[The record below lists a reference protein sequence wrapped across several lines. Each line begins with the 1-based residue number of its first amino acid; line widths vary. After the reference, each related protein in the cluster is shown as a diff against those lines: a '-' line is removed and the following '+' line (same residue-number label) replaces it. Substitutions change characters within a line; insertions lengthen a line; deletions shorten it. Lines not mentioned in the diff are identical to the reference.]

1 MGSIQSIRNCG
12 AFLYLDGEE
21 EEGHEGGGAERDV
34 RGSGPYGD
42 EGGAGDEEGDAWV
55 VGFSLLLLDHR
66 ERRGF
71 AGRGLGFKLGC
82 WGVHFPPCLPA

>member
-1 MGSIQSIRNCG
+1 MKRSN
-12 AFLYLDGEE
+12 GEV
-21 EEGHEGGGAERDV
+21 EEGHEGGGAGRDV

-42 EGGAGDEEGDAWV
+42 EGRAGDEEGDAWV

-71 AGRGLGFKLGC
+71 AGSGLGCKLGC
-82 WGVHFPPCLPA
+82 WGVHLGRGLDLPLFLLG